1 MFKKIFSEIGGTVAK
16 NVNNN
21 VILRLDVVFF
31 SLRFIFVHFL
41 YLLRVFIGFKM
52 CYKNVNRMQ
61 YADILLNVI
70 AQVFPLQLACA
81 IFKGIR
87 LHFIVG
93 VQSILLIILITIS

>member
-1 MFKKIFSEIGGTVAK
+1 MF
-16 NVNNN
+16 
-21 VILRLDVVFF
+21 FF

-70 AQVFPLQLACA
+70 AQVFPLQLARA
-81 IFKGIR
+81 IFKGIRSIR

>member
-1 MFKKIFSEIGGTVAK
+1 MF
-16 NVNNN
+16 
-21 VILRLDVVFF
+21 FF

-70 AQVFPLQLACA
+70 AQVLIWKFPLQLARA

>member
-1 MFKKIFSEIGGTVAK
+1 MF
-16 NVNNN
+16 
-21 VILRLDVVFF
+21 FF

-70 AQVFPLQLACA
+70 AQVFPLQLARA